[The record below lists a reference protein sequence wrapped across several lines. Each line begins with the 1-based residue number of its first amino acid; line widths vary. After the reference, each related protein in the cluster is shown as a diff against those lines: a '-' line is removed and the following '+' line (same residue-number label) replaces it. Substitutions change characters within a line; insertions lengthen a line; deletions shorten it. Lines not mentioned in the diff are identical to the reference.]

1 MGIIILIAVAA
12 VIVVT
17 LLLLVIKMLA
27 SPKKTDSIR
36 KLLKQGKTQSAIKLA
51 KQIIAKNPKD
61 YKAHY
66 YLGRAYIQD
75 NRAELAL
82 MEFKFVNENA
92 LFGEELK
99 EIPFRKELASMYRKF
114 NQNEEALRE
123 LLLLTKLDPND
134 SDVYFQTGEIL
145 LNAGKLENAIV
156 FFRKCVKIDKR
167 NAKAYAEIGKILYRA
182 KQYKDAKRELDYAL
196 SLNSE
201 NYVCHYYIG
210 KILKD
215 AKEYAGAV
223 KSFEKAQRDPEYKQ
237 KALIERA
244 TCYMSANRYDNAQI
258 DLLRAIETDKENIKN
273 ETLHARYFLA
283 LCYEKNRQ
291 IDKAIEQWEAIY
303 RRNRAFRDVATK
315 LTEYKELQTN
325 DAMKDYLT
333 ASDQEFSEMC
343 KKLILPHFNLAAQ
356 QTEIQKYG
364 VQIFATENSKGSWR
378 EQRKPV
384 FVVRCYRNPDPLED
398 TAIRDTLDKVKS
410 LNGIK
415 AIVCSS
421 SSFTRSAISFAEN
434 RQIELIGKEKLEK
447 ILAANEK

>member
-17 LLLLVIKMLA
+17 LFLLVIKMLA

-258 DLLRAIETDKENIKN
+258 DLLRAIETDKENIKS
-273 ETLHARYFLA
+273 ETLHAR
-283 LCYEKNRQ
+283 
-291 IDKAIEQWEAIY
+291 
-303 RRNRAFRDVATK
+303 
-315 LTEYKELQTN
+315 
-325 DAMKDYLT
+325 
-333 ASDQEFSEMC
+333 
-343 KKLILPHFNLAAQ
+343 
-356 QTEIQKYG
+356 
-364 VQIFATENSKGSWR
+364 
-378 EQRKPV
+378 
-384 FVVRCYRNPDPLED
+384 
-398 TAIRDTLDKVKS
+398 
-410 LNGIK
+410 
-415 AIVCSS
+415 
-421 SSFTRSAISFAEN
+421 
-434 RQIELIGKEKLEK
+434 
-447 ILAANEK
+447 